1 MPAAANLLDR
11 AVTLL
16 SSHDRQ
22 RAELQ
27 LELAEVFAGLGEF
40 ERSEAC
46 VTEVVEAARSQDDAM
61 LFTNASL
68 VHLFLRY
75 TLDPQG
81 RTDQV
86 LREAQDAIPILEAAG
101 DHAGLVRAWRLLAWV
116 HGTACQY
123 GAAERAVQAAVDHA
137 RLACDRR
144 AETRNQ
150 MSLALSALYG
160 PTAVPTAIA
169 IAREISSGV
178 EDDRRAEGVVLC
190 ALSHMHGL
198 KGDFVEARLLYRAAR
213 ATLEELGG
221 KVMAAT
227 VSLNSG
233 RVELLA
239 GRPDAAEA
247 ELRADYDVLVA
258 IGERYTL
265 STVAGLLADAVL
277 RQGRLDEAL
286 DLATVSEEAAAEDDV
301 ESQNLWRRVRAR
313 ALAAQGRLDDATRLA
328 DEAMGL
334 AEATDAPLLK
344 GETLVDMAVVRAAS
358 GEISRA
364 IELGAKALALFEA
377 KGDDSDAAAT
387 RALLDRLAVDGEPS
401 RNGHGAGVPVE

>member
-1 MPAAANLLDR
+1 
-11 AVTLL
+11 
-16 SSHDRQ
+16 
-22 RAELQ
+22 
-27 LELAEVFAGLGEF
+27 
-40 ERSEAC
+40 
-46 VTEVVEAARSQDDAM
+46 
-61 LFTNASL
+61 
-68 VHLFLRY
+68 
-75 TLDPQG
+75 
-81 RTDQV
+81 
-86 LREAQDAIPILEAAG
+86 
-101 DHAGLVRAWRLLAWV
+101 
-116 HGTACQY
+116 
-123 GAAERAVQAAVDHA
+123 
-137 RLACDRR
+137 
-144 AETRNQ
+144 
-150 MSLALSALYG
+150 
-160 PTAVPTAIA
+160 
-169 IAREISSGV
+169 
-178 EDDRRAEGVVLC
+178 
-190 ALSHMHGL
+190 
-198 KGDFVEARLLYRAAR
+198 
-213 ATLEELGG
+213 
-221 KVMAAT
+221 
-227 VSLNSG
+227 
-233 RVELLA
+233 
-239 GRPDAAEA
+239 
-247 ELRADYDVLVA
+247 
-258 IGERYTL
+258 L